1 MLIVRI
7 VSVVLSVIALPAV
20 AQDKLPLFDCHIH
33 YSFDATE
40 AYPPASAVKL
50 LDQAGIGRAVVSS
63 TPNDGTIKL
72 HALDPER
79 FIPFLRPYRKA
90 RDASSWAAERQSWYR
105 DPETLT
111 FIETELARG
120 IYRGIGEFHVNGDE
134 VDTPVMRGIVDIAVK
149 RHLWLMAHSD
159 AAAIEQLFAFNPR
172 VSVIWAHTGMGESEA
187 VVRRVFEKYP
197 SLVGELSHRS
207 GITRG
212 NGISPEWR
220 ALFLRYPERFVYGS
234 DTWVTS
240 RWPEVPAL
248 AEAARGWLADLP
260 RAVAENIAF
269 RNGERLFAP

>member
-1 MLIVRI
+1 MERDLHADSPDRKRC
-7 VSVVLSVIALPAV
+7 LSVIALSAV

-111 FIETELARG
+111 FIERSSRVAS
-120 IYRGIGEFHVNGDE
+120 
-134 VDTPVMRGIVDIAVK
+134 IA
-149 RHLWLMAHSD
+149 
-159 AAAIEQLFAFNPR
+159 
-172 VSVIWAHTGMGESEA
+172 
-187 VVRRVFEKYP
+187 
-197 SLVGELSHRS
+197 
-207 GITRG
+207 
-212 NGISPEWR
+212 
-220 ALFLRYPERFVYGS
+220 GS
-234 DTWVTS
+234 ANST
-240 RWPEVPAL
+240 
-248 AEAARGWLADLP
+248 
-260 RAVAENIAF
+260 
-269 RNGERLFAP
+269 